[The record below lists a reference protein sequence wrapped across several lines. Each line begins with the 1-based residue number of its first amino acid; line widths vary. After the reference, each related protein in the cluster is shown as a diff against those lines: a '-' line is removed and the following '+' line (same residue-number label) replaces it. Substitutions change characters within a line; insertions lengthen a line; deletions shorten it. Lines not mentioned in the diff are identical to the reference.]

1 MSKDV
6 VKRLNKT
13 KEGDKIRA
21 LVSHCNKEKL
31 ELEDMIVNL
40 INDGDGWHF
49 LDLDL
54 NRTHEE
60 LSWNWDILD
69 FRDI

>member
-1 MSKDV
+1 MSEVLK
-6 VKRLNKT
+6 KLNKT

-21 LVSHCNKEKL
+21 KIEHCNPKFGGETH
-31 ELEDMIVNL
+31 ITNL

-60 LSWNWDILD
+60 LSYNWNIID
-69 FRDI
+69 FRSIE

>member
-1 MSKDV
+1 MKDTI
-6 VKRLNKT
+6 KKLNKT

-21 LVSHCNKEKL
+21 LIEHCNTKL
-31 ELEDMIVNL
+31 NEDDRIVNL

-54 NRTHEE
+54 NRTHNE
-60 LSWNWDILD
+60 LSWNWNIID
-69 FRDI
+69 FRKI